1 MEDSLLAISAIL
13 MPFVFK
19 IIQVLKDKKLQHEKM
34 NEEHKEPQQCK
45 LIEK

>member
-34 NEEHKEPQQCK
+34 NEGEKSQERK
-45 LIEK
+45 SIEK